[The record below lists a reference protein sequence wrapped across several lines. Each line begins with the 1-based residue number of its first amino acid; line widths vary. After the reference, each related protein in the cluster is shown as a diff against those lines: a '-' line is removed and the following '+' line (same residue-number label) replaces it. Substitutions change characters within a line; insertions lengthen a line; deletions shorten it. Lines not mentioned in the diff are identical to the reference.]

1 MVTVSRGSR
10 QLLLV
15 RQVAEIIKSSRMTL
29 DELHDETGINRA
41 KLGRMRL
48 AKAPVTFDEAEA
60 IFRATKCPSRAM
72 VTLACLGE
80 DRILTPEALAYLD
93 HFLGALPSLLDN
105 LNQLGST
112 LNPKWAHGSAHH
124 IGVLMAEHA
133 DRRVQA
139 EAFAAGSTYRSA

>member
-1 MVTVSRGSR
+1 MVMIACRGPR
-10 QLLLV
+10 QSLLA
-15 RQVAEIIKSSRMTL
+15 RQVSQIIKESHMTL
-29 DELHDETGINRA
+29 DELQAETSINRA

-48 AKAPVTFDEAEA
+48 GTAPVSFDEAEV

-93 HFLGALPSLLDN
+93 HFLGALPSLLDQ
-105 LNQLGST
+105 LNGLGET

-124 IGVLMAEHA
+124 IGTLMTEHA
-133 DRRVQA
+133 ARLLQA
-139 EAFAAGSTYRSA
+139 EAFTAPAMRAG